1 MEKRNTTTV
10 GGLFFFLSLFR
21 FSLPFYLS
29 LSLFHA
35 IFFLFSVPLFF
46 SLCRGWKSGWR
57 KRDKTPWNEK
67 TMEESHPRSRHLLA
81 SDLRLSLTRPEES
94 RFHVGSL
101 LNEGEGEKEP
111 ARGWRI
117 SFGDSN
123 SFLRLITYHYGW
135 RENDRPMKEVLYQLD
150 TIARLSMRSSNS
162 DFISFFA

>member
-1 MEKRNTTTV
+1 
-10 GGLFFFLSLFR
+10 
-21 FSLPFYLS
+21 
-29 LSLFHA
+29 
-35 IFFLFSVPLFF
+35 
-46 SLCRGWKSGWR
+46 
-57 KRDKTPWNEK
+57 
-67 TMEESHPRSRHLLA
+67 MEESHPRSRHLLA
-81 SDLRLSLTRPEES
+81 SALRLSLTRPEES

-135 RENDRPMKEVLYQLD
+135 RENDRPRQEVLQQLD

-162 DFISFFA
+162 DFISFLTLCSILHLLVSLSSFALKKPRENSSVF